1 MRVLIRLLLQLSR
14 ISMAYP
20 RVVIAGFLTLGV
32 AGFATMPLL
41 RISTD
46 LLAGVG
52 ETNPTIRLTKQND
65 HFFGEQDAL
74 IVVLEFPEPPG
85 EARLAFI
92 KGLGKAI
99 EGVSGVR
106 RVRYQFVDPDDK
118 EYVTMLFKQFIL
130 GMNDKERA
138 RFRHV
143 VSVEGATESLRRNVN
158 RLFLVED
165 PNLETK
171 ILEDPLEL
179 AQFVARSMEQ
189 RVGSLSL
196 GDPHFLIASPDS
208 TMYLIQ
214 VTPQFPSHD
223 MAQGKELADRI
234 RALIPGE
241 ISRLAKE
248 IPGKVFQEVTWS
260 LTGKIIFHQESDVIF
275 EQESSTVVLCSFG
288 LVMGFLLYAYRSL
301 WSAAIL
307 MTPIVA
313 AIGPSYGV
321 MYLTYDELNPVVMAA
336 TGLLI
341 GMGAEYGEHMWGRFR
356 EEIDKGVPHV
366 DAVKRACEGTGPPV
380 LLGALTGI
388 LAFLC
393 LCMSTQPA
401 LIQFGVFGATGL
413 ALTAVTTLFLFPAL
427 VMVFTGRRKD
437 YFPGIRL
444 SFWGLA
450 SWFEKAPKEIVVFSA
465 VLIAMSVCFATRI
478 SYEKDLFKVFLAKN
492 MDSMAVSDRIS
503 RKFRANF
510 TKPVHLSFDVDDLQK
525 GLMVQ
530 RELDGILEG
539 LIQRDNEIA
548 AFDSISYLMAPDSL
562 KVKNAQACAEA
573 AASWEGLERAFD
585 RGLGQSPLSVGAVR
599 VMWSSLAE
607 LGQVLS
613 ELGHRSAE
621 DVSSPLL
628 ELERSW
634 YLAPI
639 DGKYRFLTYIRYT
652 SNITDPDAMKAAD
665 LKILNAAEG
674 LPVKVH
680 ISGSRRV
687 MEAVLESLVSELVR
701 LGVYGFLAVVV
712 IFYVLFPSFKGV
724 GLCLVP
730 MVGAFCITL
739 GLLGA
744 IQMGVPFSIVCVAP
758 LIFGFGIHN
767 SMHVVM
773 GSIEE
778 QGGSVA
784 KATARVTPRAMVTS
798 LTVVMGFVSML
809 TSQHYAMVFLGCA
822 MITGML
828 ASVPLTLVTLPA
840 LLVLLE
846 NRGAVGSRNQ

>member
-1 MRVLIRLLLQLSR
+1 
-14 ISMAYP
+14 MACP
-20 RVVIAGFLTLGV
+20 RVVIAGFLALGV

-41 RISTD
+41 KISTD

-92 KGLGKAI
+92 KGIGKAI
-99 EGVSGVR
+99 EGVEGVR

-130 GMNDKERA
+130 GMNDKERET
-138 RFRHV
+138 FRHV
-143 VSVEGATESLRRNVN
+143 VSAQGAAESLRRNVN

-165 PNLETK
+165 PYLETK

-223 MAQGKELADRI
+223 MARGKELADRI
-234 RALIPGE
+234 RAVIPEE
-241 ISRLAKE
+241 ISRLTKE
-248 IPGKVFQEVTWS
+248 MPGKVFREVTWS
-260 LTGKIIFHQESDVIF
+260 LTGKIVFHQESDVIF
-275 EQESSTVVLCSFG
+275 DQESSKVVLCSFG
-288 LVMGFLLYAYRSL
+288 LVLGFLLYAYRSL
-301 WSAAIL
+301 WSALIL
-307 MTPIVA
+307 LTPIVA

-321 MYLTYDELNPVVMAA
+321 MWLSYDEINPVVMAA

-356 EEIDKGVPHV
+356 EEIDKGVPHT
-366 DAVKRACEGTGPPV
+366 DAVRKACEGTGPPV

-427 VMVFTGRRKD
+427 VMVFTGRKKD

-450 SWFEKAPKEIVVFSA
+450 RWFEMAPKGIVIFST
-465 VLIAMSVCFATRI
+465 VLTAMSIGLATRI

-492 MDSMAVSDRIS
+492 MDSMSVSDRIS

-510 TKPVHLSFDVDDLQK
+510 TKPVHLSFDVDDLQQ
-525 GLMVQ
+525 GLKVQ
-530 RELDGILEG
+530 RELDDILED
-539 LIQRDNEIA
+539 LMQRDNEIA
-548 AFDSISYLMAPDSL
+548 AFDSISYLMAPDS
-562 KVKNAQACAEA
+562 VKTKNRKACADA
-573 AASWEGLERAFD
+573 SASWGELERAF
-585 RGLGQSPLSVGAVR
+585 GKELAQSPLSVKSSSVIGA
-599 VMWSSLAE
+599 SLGELGQALAE
-607 LGQVLS
+607 LGS
-613 ELGHRSAE
+613 GSAK
-621 DVSSPLL
+621 DMRSPLL

-639 DGKYRFLTYIRYT
+639 EGSHRFLTHIRYT
-652 SNITDPDAMKAAD
+652 SDITDPEAMKAAD
-665 LKILNAAEG
+665 NKILQAVEG

-680 ISGSRRV
+680 ISGTRRV
-687 MEAVLESLVSELVR
+687 METILESLVSELVR

-712 IFYVLFPSFKGV
+712 VFFVVFPSIKGV

-730 MVGAFCITL
+730 MVGAFCLTL
-739 GLLGA
+739 GVLGA
-744 IQMGVPFSIVCVAP
+744 IRMGVPFSIVCVAP

-773 GSIEE
+773 GSMEE

-809 TSQHYAMVFLGCA
+809 TSHHYSMVFLGCA

-840 LLVLLE
+840 LLVVLE
-846 NRGAVGSRNQ
+846 NRRALERRN